1 MGDLACFISLPYVES
16 LGDPCGGTA
25 ATFRQI
31 SQDLAACV
39 TLFGTGELTVT
50 YDARTWERHQGLGE
64 RHQLFQ
70 VLMKTQP
77 TALPHLGISAGELV
91 TSRDSLL
98 EEKTSL
104 HIFNWFQSPF
114 WLAESC

>member
-1 MGDLACFISLPYVES
+1 MM
-16 LGDPCGGTA
+16 
-25 ATFRQI
+25 
-31 SQDLAACV
+31 
-39 TLFGTGELTVT
+39 
-50 YDARTWERHQGLGE
+50 QGLGKGTKDLGK
-64 RHQLFQ
+64 HSTVCCFQ

-77 TALPHLGISAGELV
+77 TALPHLGISAGEFV

-98 EEKTSL
+98 EEKTFL